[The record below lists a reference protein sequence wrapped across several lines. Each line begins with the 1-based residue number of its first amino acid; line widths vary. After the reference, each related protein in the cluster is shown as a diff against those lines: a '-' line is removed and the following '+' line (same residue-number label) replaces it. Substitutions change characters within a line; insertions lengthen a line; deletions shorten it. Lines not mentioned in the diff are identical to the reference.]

1 APELVKDFVE
11 KPWWETLDLSEH
23 VEKLVETGLAKKDA
37 IKQVAKDRGLQK
49 REVYNEVMVD

>member
-1 APELVKDFVE
+1 M
-11 KPWWETLDLSEH
+11 SEH